1 MNLGTFSNVNAA
13 ILQVFVRW
21 GFFFLF
27 CFSCFGFIH
36 FIRQGKHEGV
46 SQDDL
51 WSSGPRPS
59 GSVDL

>member
-21 GFFFLF
+21 GFFFWGGF
-27 CFSCFGFIH
+27 CFGFIH
-36 FIRQGKHEGV
+36 FIGQGKHEGF